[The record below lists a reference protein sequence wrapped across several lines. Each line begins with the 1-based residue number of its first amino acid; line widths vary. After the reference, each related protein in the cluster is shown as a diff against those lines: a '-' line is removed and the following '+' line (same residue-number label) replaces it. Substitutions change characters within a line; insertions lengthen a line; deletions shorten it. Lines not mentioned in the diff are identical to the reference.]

1 MKKLVVDIDNT
12 ICTTENGDY
21 ENSKPVKSIIRK
33 LNQLYDKSWYIILFT
48 SRNMRTHANNI
59 GRINALTLPLLIKW
73 LEKHGVQYH
82 EIHVGKPWAQNGFY
96 VDDRAIRPK
105 EFIENSMEQLEEICN
120 NDLVAE

>member
-48 SRNMRTHANNI
+48 SRNMRTHTNNI

>member
-12 ICTTENGDY
+12 LCTTENGDY